1 MLIVFSGAHG
11 TGKTYHVDRLSNK
24 YNTLRIKE
32 SARLCPY
39 PINGNS
45 IEAQRWMFWRQLHME
60 CKMKMPEYENKVV
73 LLDRCTIDTIV
84 YSDYYGMKDE
94 FDKFVDV
101 DRLMNLYEKI
111 YWLRTTYFYV
121 DDGVRDSKQMQVEID
136 SVFEKYYAD
145 RDKVMEI
152 RNDSDIRKMEEE
164 LHEYVTK
171 RGVTDERFD
180 LQNNNR

>member
-1 MLIVFSGAHG
+1 
-11 TGKTYHVDRLSNK
+11 
-24 YNTLRIKE
+24 
-32 SARLCPY
+32 
-39 PINGNS
+39 
-45 IEAQRWMFWRQLHME
+45 ME
-60 CKMKMPEYENKVV
+60 CKMKMPEYENKIV

-121 DDGVRDSKQMQVEID
+121 DDGVRDSKQMQAEID
-136 SVFEKYYAD
+136 SVFEKYYVD

-164 LHEYVTK
+164 LREYVTK
-171 RGVTDERFD
+171 
-180 LQNNNR
+180 